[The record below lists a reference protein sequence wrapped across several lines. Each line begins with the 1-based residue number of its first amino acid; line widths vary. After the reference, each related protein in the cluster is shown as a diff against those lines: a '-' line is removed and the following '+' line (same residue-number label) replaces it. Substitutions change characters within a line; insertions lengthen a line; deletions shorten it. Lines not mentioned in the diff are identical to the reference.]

1 MHDHASAGATGSEIV
16 SPGSCTQIVAVVMTG
31 VDPHRA
37 SHTPAA
43 VSADEAVPGQVRAPA
58 AGDPGQAAAGM
69 GGGVA
74 GAGLGD

>member
-1 MHDHASAGATGSEIV
+1 MHDHAFAGATGPEIV
-16 SPGSCTQIVAVVMTG
+16 SPGSCTQTVAVVMTG

-43 VSADEAVPGQVRAPA
+43 VSADEAVPGQVRARPP
-58 AGDPGQAAAGM
+58 GDPGQAAAGM

>member
-1 MHDHASAGATGSEIV
+1 MRDHVFAGATGPEIV

-43 VSADEAVPGQVRAPA
+43 VSADEAVPGQVRARPP
-58 AGDPGQAAAGM
+58 GDPGQAAAGN
-69 GGGVA
+69 GRRRGRSGP
-74 GAGLGD
+74 GR